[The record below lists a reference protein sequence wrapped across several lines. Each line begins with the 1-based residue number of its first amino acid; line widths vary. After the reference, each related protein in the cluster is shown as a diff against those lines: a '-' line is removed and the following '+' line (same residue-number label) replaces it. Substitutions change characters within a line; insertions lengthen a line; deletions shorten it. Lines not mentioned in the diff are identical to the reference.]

1 MTAAEPPAPPPAILY
16 VDTSALLKLLVRE
29 AESAAIERE
38 LLTWRELATS
48 VIAEV
53 ELPRAV
59 ARARE
64 ERADAVIDGSV
75 VLQGVLSSAAIV
87 VRGRLSP
94 DIAESHLS
102 PYGRIAATLCVDPT
116 RHHETPRFAATGIT
130 IVSCRQYSHSGGGAS
145 PSTLMRVTSPK
156 CVNRRVRCSA
166 RNGTVSSEYS
176 VNRPSG
182 RSKRGATGING
193 K

>member
-1 MTAAEPPAPPPAILY
+1 MAATEPPAPPPAILY

-29 AESAAIERE
+29 PESAAIERE

-87 VRGRLSP
+87 PLSEGVVVAARKVKPVHVGALDAIHIASALSLGKQLAGVATYDRRMQDALEPLGVRVISP
-94 DIAESHLS
+94 EE
-102 PYGRIAATLCVDPT
+102 PT
-116 RHHETPRFAATGIT
+116 RDEPTAN
-130 IVSCRQYSHSGGGAS
+130 AS
-145 PSTLMRVTSPK
+145 PST
-156 CVNRRVRCSA
+156 
-166 RNGTVSSEYS
+166 
-176 VNRPSG
+176 G
-182 RSKRGATGING
+182 RDDEATE
-193 K
+193 

>member
-1 MTAAEPPAPPPAILY
+1 MAATEPPAPPPAILY

-38 LLTWRELATS
+38 LLTWEELATS

-75 VLQGVLSSAAIV
+75 VLQGVLSSAASARLMPSTSP
-87 VRGRLSP
+87 VRS
-94 DIAESHLS
+94 
-102 PYGRIAATLCVDPT
+102 
-116 RHHETPRFAATGIT
+116 
-130 IVSCRQYSHSGGGAS
+130 AS
-145 PSTLMRVTSPK
+145 PSSLQASLPTTSVCRMPLSPSE
-156 CVNRRVRCSA
+156 SA
-166 RNGTVSSEYS
+166 
-176 VNRPSG
+176 
-182 RSKRGATGING
+182 
-193 K
+193 